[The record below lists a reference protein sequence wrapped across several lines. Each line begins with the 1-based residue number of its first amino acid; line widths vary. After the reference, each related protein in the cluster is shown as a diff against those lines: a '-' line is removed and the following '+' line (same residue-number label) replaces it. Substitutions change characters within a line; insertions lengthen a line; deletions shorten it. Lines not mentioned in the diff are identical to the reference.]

1 MTSDGFNDQ
10 IGGIENKKLIYNGFL
25 KLKIKAN
32 DINMENKRKYFQ
44 NIFKIVFKTRKEKIY
59 NLIIYL
65 FYDLRFKN

>member
-10 IGGIENKKLIYNGFL
+10 IEGIENKKLIYNGFL
-25 KLKIKAN
+25 KLKINAN